1 MVLFAE
7 FCWDTSGN
15 FQPGIMSDWLAFCA
29 TENLDSLE
37 KLCLLCK
44 IFMKNFKENFKENKL
59 IKADYFRRT
68 LFL

>member
-1 MVLFAE
+1 
-7 FCWDTSGN
+7 
-15 FQPGIMSDWLAFCA
+15 MSDWLAFCA